1 MWHLLPVPARR
12 GIIGRMTTQPSPES
26 GPTVTFWG
34 AAHTVTGSMHILE
47 ASGRRFLLDCGLFQG
62 RRDEARRRNS
72 HFPVR
77 PAEIEAVVLSH
88 AHIDHSGNLPNLV
101 KQGFHGPIYCTPA
114 TRDLLAV
121 MLADSAKI
129 QEEDAAY
136 LNRKRG
142 HGEPLVQPLYDRGD
156 AHRTLRHA
164 QPLRYDQ
171 PFDLGHG
178 LQLHFVDAGHL
189 LGSAMVHLKIDAG
202 GREHTL
208 TFTGDVGRRG
218 EPILRDPSPV
228 PPAGLIISESTYGG
242 RTHPP
247 TADLP
252 NELAAVVRRTADRGG
267 KVIVPAFSLGRTQ
280 TVVYFLHQLI
290 RDGRLT
296 ELPIFV
302 DSPLSTEATAVF
314 RLHPECF
321 DEETA
326 LLLEEDPDLF
336 GGRRIRYV
344 QSVEE
349 SKSLNDRRDPC
360 IIIASSGMCESGRVL
375 HHLRH
380 NVEDP
385 RNTVLIIGF
394 QAPDT
399 LGRRLVERQPKVRI
413 LDHWLQLNAEVVVL
427 NGFSSHADRND
438 LLALLGPLAGQTA
451 KVRLVH
457 GDPDQSEALAQA
469 LRDKGFAD
477 VTVPQPGDAVPLP

>member
-1 MWHLLPVPARR
+1 
-12 GIIGRMTTQPSPES
+12 
-26 GPTVTFWG
+26 
-34 AAHTVTGSMHILE
+34 
-47 ASGRRFLLDCGLFQG
+47 
-62 RRDEARRRNS
+62 
-72 HFPVR
+72 
-77 PAEIEAVVLSH
+77 
-88 AHIDHSGNLPNLV
+88 
-101 KQGFHGPIYCTPA
+101 
-114 TRDLLAV
+114 
-121 MLADSAKI
+121 
-129 QEEDAAY
+129 
-136 LNRKRG
+136 
-142 HGEPLVQPLYDRGD
+142 
-156 AHRTLRHA
+156 
-164 QPLRYDQ
+164 
-171 PFDLGHG
+171 
-178 LQLHFVDAGHL
+178 
-189 LGSAMVHLKIDAG
+189 
-202 GREHTL
+202 
-208 TFTGDVGRRG
+208 
-218 EPILRDPSPV
+218 
-228 PPAGLIISESTYGG
+228 
-242 RTHPP
+242 
-247 TADLP
+247 
-252 NELAAVVRRTADRGG
+252 
-267 KVIVPAFSLGRTQ
+267 
-280 TVVYFLHQLI
+280 LI
-290 RDGRLT
+290 RDGRLA

-380 NVEDP
+380 NVEDA

-438 LLALLGPLAGQTA
+438 LLALLGPLAAKTP

-469 LRDKGFAD
+469 LRDKGFGD
-477 VTVPQPGDAVPLP
+477 VAVPQPGDAVTLP